1 MALTASLICRL
12 FAATSTINTKV
23 LLSSIFFIALS
34 VVKGYLMTRYLSIFA
49 RAGAAFNAYLG
60 AFGGWKLLGRSH
72 WTFVRRLPSFLP
84 VPARPAAAVLSAI
97 FGLLR
102 TPSALPLGNLMIART
117 PPQL

>member
-1 MALTASLICRL
+1 MTFRGAYGNAAHAEASYTRL
-12 FAATSTINTKV
+12 V
-23 LLSSIFFIALS
+23 LYVL
-34 VVKGYLMTRYLSIFA
+34 R
-49 RAGAAFNAYLG
+49 
-60 AFGGWKLLGRSH
+60 
-72 WTFVRRLPSFLP
+72 P